1 MSEAEVAVNSPNAS
15 SEVLS
20 PKKSGK
26 RPVST
31 ACHARKVKC
40 SGGQP
45 CDGCRQSRKESECSY
60 PRRQRMVKVDQRY
73 LERLVEENKQLRN
86 QEPVSSVQQRPSSLA
101 AEPSVAEP
109 SMDEQPW
116 FLSINIPHTPI
127 LVGEASDLGFATRFR
142 QSLLSDTHGHIPRL
156 NYPSDEQLLGL
167 SEAECAWPPASKAR
181 MLLHV
186 AFRHVSGH
194 YHIVRKSQIL
204 RGLENVLQ
212 NPASASFFM
221 KSKLW
226 ALFAIGELYSAH
238 TVNKVYGY
246 PGMLYFA
253 KATKGLAVISERPH
267 IDAIEIRLLLS
278 FYSLGINR
286 RHSAYVLAGS
296 AVRLS
301 VVMGLHLNVPE
312 SQLSD
317 VLVREH
323 RTRVWWTAYIFDRMW
338 ALNLGNP
345 IAVPDEAV
353 DVAMPSDPDPS
364 LSESSDFAD
373 AAPYIAR
380 IHLAEI
386 SGRMVQSIYVRKT
399 HTTQQEVMLSQRV
412 QRILKDL
419 HEWAENIPLALRLE
433 NTLEGSTLKSTSLS
447 LYLSFNQSVI
457 VATRPILLYIFRAY
471 ASSWKDSTA
480 PEPQIPASAA
490 SLAEACSRC
499 ARESLNLL
507 TERWVDG
514 SFPTF
519 DYFYPQYLFSA
530 GTIVAVS
537 SLLPRS
543 KDKSEKDSEQFDSA
557 IDVLMELRDSGH
569 LAAAEFCQ
577 HFEAIKIL
585 TDNLSATR
593 GDPDEPPSIL
603 KNLTA
608 FNSPPTA
615 TALAINPVVTPGNT
629 ASLPGQSLQEL
640 LMPPSLDLEFID
652 STLFQDISQGLYWPK
667 ISPENGGEEDWTSV
681 TSPSH

>member
-1 MSEAEVAVNSPNAS
+1 M
-15 SEVLS
+15 
-20 PKKSGK
+20 
-26 RPVST
+26 
-31 ACHARKVKC
+31 
-40 SGGQP
+40 
-45 CDGCRQSRKESECSY
+45 
-60 PRRQRMVKVDQRY
+60 
-73 LERLVEENKQLRN
+73 
-86 QEPVSSVQQRPSSLA
+86 
-101 AEPSVAEP
+101 
-109 SMDEQPW
+109 
-116 FLSINIPHTPI
+116 
-127 LVGEASDLGFATRFR
+127 
-142 QSLLSDTHGHIPRL
+142 
-156 NYPSDEQLLGL
+156 
-167 SEAECAWPPASKAR
+167 
-181 MLLHV
+181 
-186 AFRHVSGH
+186 
-194 YHIVRKSQIL
+194 
-204 RGLENVLQ
+204 
-212 NPASASFFM
+212 
-221 KSKLW
+221 
-226 ALFAIGELYSAH
+226 
-238 TVNKVYGY
+238 
-246 PGMLYFA
+246 
-253 KATKGLAVISERPH
+253 
-267 IDAIEIRLLLS
+267 
-278 FYSLGINR
+278 
-286 RHSAYVLAGS
+286 
-296 AVRLS
+296 
-301 VVMGLHLNVPE
+301 
-312 SQLSD
+312 
-317 VLVREH
+317 
-323 RTRVWWTAYIFDRMW
+323 
-338 ALNLGNP
+338 
-345 IAVPDEAV
+345 
-353 DVAMPSDPDPS
+353 
-364 LSESSDFAD
+364 
-373 AAPYIAR
+373 
-380 IHLAEI
+380 
-386 SGRMVQSIYVRKT
+386 
-399 HTTQQEVMLSQRV
+399 
-412 QRILKDL
+412 
-419 HEWAENIPLALRLE
+419 
-433 NTLEGSTLKSTSLS
+433 
-447 LYLSFNQSVI
+447 
-457 VATRPILLYIFRAY
+457 ATRPILLYIFRAY

-608 FNSPPTA
+608 FNSPPAA